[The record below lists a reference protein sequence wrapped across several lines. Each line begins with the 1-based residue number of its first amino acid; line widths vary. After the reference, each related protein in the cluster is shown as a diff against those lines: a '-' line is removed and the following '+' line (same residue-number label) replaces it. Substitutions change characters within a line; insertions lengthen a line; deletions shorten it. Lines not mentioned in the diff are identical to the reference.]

1 MNPRAAILPVIAVAA
16 ALGAGESRAETL
28 QSPAPSVRDMGVAGA
43 SDIAGEGID
52 AAWSNPAALASLYE
66 REFFISGA
74 WTTSDMLLTD
84 QGSVITRPGVAPA
97 PMGGA
102 PVAEAVAGRPFV
114 SAGVGWRISRRLLA
128 GLTLASPNASYAAPP
143 AGAWPRYQT
152 TTFDLGGA
160 DLQASLA
167 WKARRDL
174 TLAIGADVTFARLHY
189 AAALPN
195 LVPGQADGGVDFE
208 GSGWNLGWIVGLK
221 WAPSPRFTFGASY
234 RAALTRD
241 VAGDL
246 TVSGLGG
253 ALAPLNGAG
262 RVPAR
267 ITSPWVGS
275 IGLQWRATSRLT
287 LSADLTRTGWSRVQ
301 GLELAAPFA
310 LPGAAVSARDTTTL
324 AAGAS
329 FEVSPGVIV
338 RAGVSDTPRAFT
350 ANGAFADAH
359 RFTYA
364 AGVSYALG
372 PAMDLDAAF
381 SWSGSGPET
390 IDQPLGAY
398 AGAQFTDL
406 RLRGLWRTR
415 GAVFA
420 LAIRRRL

>member
-1 MNPRAAILPVIAVAA
+1 MNPRTAILSVIAAAA
-16 ALGAGESRAETL
+16 ALGAGEARAETL
-28 QSPAPSVRDMGVAGA
+28 QSPVPSVRDMGVAGA
-43 SDIAGEGID
+43 GDIAGDGID

-66 REFFISGA
+66 REAFISGA
-74 WTTSDMLLTD
+74 WAASETVLTD
-84 QGSVITRPGVAPA
+84 QGSVITRPGGASTPL
-97 PMGGA
+97 GGA
-102 PVAEAVAGRPFV
+102 PVAEAVAGRPFA
-114 SAGVGWRISRRLLA
+114 SAGVGWRSSRRLLA
-128 GLTLASPNASYAAPP
+128 GLTLASPYASYAAPP

-152 TTFDLGGA
+152 TTFDLSGA

-195 LVPGQADGGVDFE
+195 LTAGQADGGVDFE

-221 WAPSPRFTFGASY
+221 WSPSPRFTVGASY

-246 TVSGLGG
+246 AVSGLTG

-275 IGLQWRATSRLT
+275 VGLQWRATPRLT
-287 LSADLTRTGWSRVQ
+287 LSANLTRTGWSRAQ
-301 GLELAAPFA
+301 GLELASPFS
-310 LPGAAVSARDTTTL
+310 LPGAALIARDTTTL

-329 FEVSPGVIV
+329 FEVSPGVIL

-350 ANGAFADAH
+350 ANGAFADG
-359 RFTYA
+359 RQFTYA

-372 PAMDLDAAF
+372 PAMDIDAAL
-381 SWSGSGPET
+381 SWSDSGPEV
-390 IDQPLGAY
+390 IDQTLSAY

-406 RLRGLWRTR
+406 RLRGQWQSRR
-415 GAVFA
+415 AVFA
-420 LAIRRRL
+420 LAIRKRL

>member
-1 MNPRAAILPVIAVAA
+1 MISVVAAVA
-16 ALGAGESRAETL
+16 ALGAGEARAQTL
-28 QSPAPSVRDMGVAGA
+28 QSPVPSVRDMGVAGA
-43 SDIAGEGID
+43 GDIAGDGID
-52 AAWSNPAALASLYE
+52 AAWANPAALASLYE
-66 REFFISGA
+66 REVFISGA
-74 WTTSDMLLTD
+74 WAASDTVLTD
-84 QGSVITRPGVAPA
+84 QGSVITRPGSVPA
-97 PMGGA
+97 PIGGA
-102 PVAEAVAGRPFV
+102 PVAEAVAGRPFA

-128 GLTLASPNASYAAPP
+128 GLTIASPYASYAAPS

-195 LVPGQADGGVDFE
+195 LTPGQGDGGVDFE

-221 WAPSPRFTFGASY
+221 WAPSAGLTVGASY

-246 TVSGLGG
+246 TVTGLTG

-262 RVPAR
+262 RAPAR

-275 IGLQWRATSRLT
+275 IGLQWRATRRLT
-287 LSADLTRTGWSRVQ
+287 LSADLTRTGWSRTQ

-310 LPGAAVSARDTTTL
+310 LPGAALIARDTTTL

-329 FEVSPGVIV
+329 FEVSPGIIL
-338 RAGVSDTPRAFT
+338 RAGVSDTPRAFA
-350 ANGAFADAH
+350 ANGAFADG
-359 RFTYA
+359 RRTTYA
-364 AGVSYALG
+364 AGLSYALG
-372 PAMDLDAAF
+372 GAMDLDAAF
-381 SWSGSGPET
+381 SWSDSGLEA
-390 IDQPLGAY
+390 IDQPLSAY
-398 AGAQFTDL
+398 ADADFTDL
-406 RLRGLWRTR
+406 RLRGLWQSRR
-415 GAVFA
+415 AVFA